1 MDSKVDNYHFID
13 VYQKE
18 GFKNFGHKE
27 YAIINLATIEKYFN
41 DGDTVSM
48 TSLFEKGLIQ
58 KEYDGLKVLGN
69 GELTKKVTIVADKIS
84 NSASEKIEKCGAKAE
99 ISK

>member
-1 MDSKVDNYHFID
+1 
-13 VYQKE
+13 
-18 GFKNFGHKE
+18 
-27 YAIINLATIEKYFN
+27 
-41 DGDTVSM
+41 M

-84 NSASEKIEKCGAKAE
+84 NSASEKIEECGAKAE